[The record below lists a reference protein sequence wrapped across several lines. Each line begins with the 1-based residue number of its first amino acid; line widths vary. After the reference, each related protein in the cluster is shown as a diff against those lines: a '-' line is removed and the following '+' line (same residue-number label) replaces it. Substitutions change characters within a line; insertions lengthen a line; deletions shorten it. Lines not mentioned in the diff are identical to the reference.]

1 MEPKLSQE
9 MIIKSAFAILAETQE
24 LSKLTMRNLAQ
35 KVQVKAPALYW
46 YFKNKQDLLQK
57 MAEFMENELII
68 PEPRLPWQERL
79 VQFME
84 NYYDLY
90 THFPCG
96 AELEINTVPSYA
108 SRLEHLE
115 MMIQIL
121 IQAGFSIDRSRQA
134 VFALHNLLIGQLMD
148 QQHEQNLRHKIMT
161 GNHLLK
167 DAILSMKSYVEENA
181 LVGLKASITA
191 HQNQENEKQLFLD
204 SVTIYLQGLAVQKE
218 S

>member
-24 LSKLTMRNLAQ
+24 LSKLSMRNLAQ

-96 AELEINTVPSYA
+96 A
-108 SRLEHLE
+108 
-115 MMIQIL
+115 
-121 IQAGFSIDRSRQA
+121 
-134 VFALHNLLIGQLMD
+134 
-148 QQHEQNLRHKIMT
+148 
-161 GNHLLK
+161 
-167 DAILSMKSYVEENA
+167 
-181 LVGLKASITA
+181 
-191 HQNQENEKQLFLD
+191 
-204 SVTIYLQGLAVQKE
+204 
-218 S
+218 

>member
-24 LSKLTMRNLAQ
+24 LSKLSMRNLAQ

-148 QQHEQNLRHKIMT
+148 
-161 GNHLLK
+161 
-167 DAILSMKSYVEENA
+167 AILSMKSYVEENA